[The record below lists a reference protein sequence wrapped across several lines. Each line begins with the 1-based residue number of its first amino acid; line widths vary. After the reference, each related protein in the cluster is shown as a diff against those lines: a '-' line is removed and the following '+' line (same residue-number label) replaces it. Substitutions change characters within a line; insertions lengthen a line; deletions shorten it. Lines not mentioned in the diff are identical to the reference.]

1 MNRKK
6 GNKKSTSGYILAID
20 LGTTGNRAILFNH
33 DQEIVSK
40 AYQEFPQYYPH
51 PGWVEHNPIE
61 IWETT
66 VNVIKNAIKEAKV
79 SPSEIKAISITN
91 QRETTVIWDKKTGKP
106 IYNAIVWQCRR
117 TAEYCETLK
126 KSSKITSQIRKKT
139 GLLPDAYFSGTK
151 IKWIL
156 DNVRGARVRASKGEL
171 LFGTIDTWILWNLT
185 NGQVHATDYSNA
197 SRTLLF
203 NINTL
208 KWDEE
213 LLRLFSVPKNIL
225 PEVKLSSGIFGK
237 VNKTILNADIP
248 IAGIAGDQQSAM
260 FCQGCFQPG
269 IFKNTYGTGCFLLM
283 NTGTKPV
290 FSKNKLLT
298 TIAWGIDNHVEYAL
312 EGSVFMGGASVQWL
326 RDGLKIIKDA
336 KETGNIKVTDNG
348 GVYFVPA
355 LVGLGAPYWDMNAR
369 GTIIGITRG
378 TTREHII
385 KATLEAICYQSKDL
399 VETMLKDA
407 KIKLKL
413 LKVDGGACANNLLMQ
428 FQSDILNTPIYRP
441 KIIETTA
448 LGSAML
454 AGLAVGFWK
463 NKEELMARMKMDKIF
478 KPRMKDS
485 ERQRLYYNWKRAV
498 ERSRGWIEK

>member
-1 MNRKK
+1 MTKK
-6 GNKKSTSGYILAID
+6 NMNKKIDSGYILAID
-20 LGTTGNRAILFNH
+20 LGTTGNRAILFDHN
-33 DQEIVSK
+33 QEIVSK

-66 VNVIKNAIKEAKV
+66 VNVIKNTIKEAKV

-117 TAEYCETLK
+117 TADYCETLK
-126 KSSKITSQIRKKT
+126 KSAKITSLIRNKT
-139 GLLPDAYFSGTK
+139 GLIPDAYFSGTK

-156 DNVRGARVRASKGEL
+156 DNVKGVRARASKGEL

-185 NGQVHATDYSNA
+185 GGKVHATDYSNA

-213 LLRLFSVPKNIL
+213 LLHLFSIPKSLL
-225 PEVKLSSGIFGK
+225 PEVKPSSGIFGK
-237 VNKTILNADIP
+237 VDQKIINADIP

-283 NTGTKPV
+283 NTGTKPL

-298 TIAWGIDNHVEYAL
+298 TIAWGINGKVEYAL

-336 KETGNIKVTDNG
+336 RETGEIKVKDNG

-385 KATLEAICYQSKDL
+385 RATLEAICYQSKDM

-407 KIKLKL
+407 KVKLKIL
-413 LKVDGGACANNLLMQ
+413 RVDGGACANNLLMQ
-428 FQSDILNTPIYRP
+428 FQADILNTQIYRP

-454 AGLAVGFWK
+454 AGLAIGFWK
-463 NKEELMARMKMDKIF
+463 NKEELMARLKIDKLF
-478 KPRMKDS
+478 KPQMKEE
-485 ERQRLYYNWKRAV
+485 ERQRLYHDWKRAV
-498 ERSRGWIEK
+498 ERSKGWIEQ